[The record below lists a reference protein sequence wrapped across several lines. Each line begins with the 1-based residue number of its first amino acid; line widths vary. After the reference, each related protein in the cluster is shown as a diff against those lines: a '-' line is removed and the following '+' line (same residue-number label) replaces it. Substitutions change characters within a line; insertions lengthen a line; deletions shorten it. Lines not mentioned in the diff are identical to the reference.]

1 MIINV
6 QADLIAWNRARNNEL
21 RHTYRRIS
29 TLNDLDLLLLDQYQQ
44 FFSTRGRNAEFL
56 RARRR
61 SFKTFHQRKN
71 QQF

>member
-21 RHTYRRIS
+21 RYTYR
-29 TLNDLDLLLLDQYQQ
+29 LYNDLDLLLLDQYQQ
-44 FFSTRGRNAEFL
+44 FFSNRGRNAEFL

-61 SFKTFHQRKN
+61 SFKTSQQRKK